1 MAWQKNGTPDT
12 LTVAGDSLSITDLT
26 SLQFN
31 VILNHSLDTGGTQVG
46 LVRLEGDSGNNY
58 ANRDSV
64 NGGADATNI
73 NDPQLQLATPAAGA
87 FSSFLVSY
95 IINISGE
102 EKLAIG
108 LVIGANTAGA
118 ANVPTRRIWVSKWVT
133 ASGQFSQVSSTNVG
147 TGDFAIDSNLS
158 ALGTD

>member
-1 MAWQKNGTPDT
+1 MAWQRNGTPDT

-31 VILNHSLDTGGTQVG
+31 VILNHSLATGGTQNS
-46 LVRLEGDSGNNY
+46 LIRLEGDSGTNY
-58 ANRDSV
+58 ANRENN
-64 NGGADATNI
+64 NGGSDVTNV
-73 NDPQLQLATPAAGA
+73 NDPQLQLGATGAVA
-87 FSSFLVSY
+87 FSSFLVAY

-108 LVIGANTAGA
+108 SAMSANTAGA
-118 ANVPTRRIWVSKWVT
+118 ANAPARREWVGKWVT
-133 ASGQFSQVSSTNVG
+133 TSGQFSQVSSTNTG

-158 ALGTD
+158 VLSTD

>member
-46 LVRLEGDSGNNY
+46 LVRLEGDSGGNY
-58 ANRDSV
+58 ANRDSL
-64 NGGADATNI
+64 NGGGEGINV
-73 NDPQLQLATPAAGA
+73 NDPQLQLAIPTAGA
-87 FSSFLVSY
+87 FGSFLVAY
-95 IINISGE
+95 IANISGD

-108 LVIGANTAGA
+108 FAMSANTAGA
-118 ANVPTRRIWVSKWVT
+118 GFAPDRREWVAKWVT
-133 ASGQFSQVSSTNVG
+133 TSGQFSQVSLTNVG

-158 ALGTD
+158 ALGAD

>member
-1 MAWQKNGTPDT
+1 MAWGKNGTPDT

-58 ANRDSV
+58 ANRDSL
-64 NGGADATNI
+64 NGATDSTNI
-73 NDPQLQLATPAAGA
+73 NDPQLQLAIPTAGA
-87 FSSFLVSY
+87 FSSFLVAY
-95 IINISGE
+95 IANISGD

-108 LVIGANTAGA
+108 WAMSANTAGA
-118 ANVPTRRIWVSKWVT
+118 ANAPARREWVSKWVT
-133 ASGQFSQVSSTNVG
+133 TSGQFSQVSSTNVG

-158 ALGTD
+158 VLSTD